1 MSEFVSIVRV
11 LALAALAAT
20 VFAQEST
27 PPTKQGRYWVQQSS
41 GSLAS
46 GGRLRVSAVGS
57 IVVRGANTNRVGY
70 TLIKRVRA
78 RDADEAIRRLDE
90 ASLTA
95 ARQGTAAALS
105 LAKPSCGRC
114 GFQAELRIE
123 VPHATSEVVIDGHG
137 GVLDVAGIEG
147 RVVAD
152 SAGGEI
158 TLDSIGGSVRATTA
172 GGAIRLGSIGG
183 AVLCETAGGAIQ
195 VKKTRGNAVLT
206 SSGGSIVAGEIGGT
220 LRAETAGGEIRAERV
235 AGSLVAGTSGGSIE
249 IGEALGSV
257 NVETAGG
264 GIRVAS
270 APRGVRAE
278 TAAGDIRLI
287 NVGGRVFAASAIGD
301 ISAAFSGGTP
311 LADSML
317 EANGGTIVV
326 LIPAGLAVSIEAM
339 VDLAK
344 NLNRIESDFS
354 SVQVSRAGGEFGG
367 QIVAR
372 GDLNGGGA
380 MLRIRNTSGRIRIRR
395 QE

>member
-1 MSEFVSIVRV
+1 MRGFTSVAKV

-20 VFAQEST
+20 AFAQESA

-41 GSLAS
+41 GSLPS

-57 IVVRGANTNRVGY
+57 IVVRGGNTNRVSY
-70 TLIKRVRA
+70 TLVKRVRA
-78 RDADEAIRRLDE
+78 ADVEEATRWLDE
-90 ASLTA
+90 ARLTA
-95 ARQGTAAALS
+95 ARQGTAVVLS
-105 LAKPSCGRC
+105 LAKPSCRRC
-114 GFQAELRIE
+114 GFQAELSIE
-123 VPHATSEVVIDGHG
+123 VPHRTSEVVLDGRG

-152 SAGGEI
+152 SAAGEI
-158 TLDSIGGSVRATTA
+158 LLDAIGGSVRATTA

-183 AVLCETAGGAIQ
+183 DVLCETAGGAIHL
-195 VKKTRGNAVLT
+195 KKTRGNAVLT
-206 SSGGSIVAGEIGGT
+206 TSGGSIIAGEIGGT
-220 LRAETAGGEIRAERV
+220 LRAETAGGEIRAAKVGGR
-235 AGSLVAGTSGGSIE
+235 LIAGTSGGAIE

-270 APRGVRAE
+270 APHGVRAE
-278 TAAGDIRLI
+278 TAAGDIRLV
-287 NVGGRVFAASAIGD
+287 NVAGRVFAASAIGD
-301 ISAAFSGGTP
+301 ISAVFSGRAP
-311 LADSML
+311 LADSLL

-326 LIPAGLAVSIEAM
+326 LIPAGLAVTIEAM

-354 SVQVSRAGGEFGG
+354 SIQISRTGGDFGG
-367 QIVAR
+367 RVVAR

-380 MLRIRNTSGRIRIRR
+380 VLRIRNTSGRIRIRR